1 MKTFYRLVSIAV
13 FCAAMTAISCSEATT
28 DVNDN
33 GGSIIPSNPSK
44 PEEPDNTKVRKISK
58 ITLKFEDYNDTRSY
72 TFDYDANERVSKFRV
87 EASGA
92 NNSWEYNIRY
102 YDDELNIFY
111 SDEHDSSGY
120 AFISLNKSGYIAS
133 TADEWEEDGYAC
145 SSEQTF
151 EYNLQGYL
159 QEFEDV
165 YYEIDENGD
174 ESTEVWGVT
183 YKWSSGNIASR
194 EYYETEDGE
203 EDYSE
208 RWTMTY
214 NNKKQDVI
222 NLDIN
227 AFVEYYSYDIG
238 VDGFD
243 GSIALALGL
252 VGKTNKNL
260 ITKSV
265 GECSDGEIYE
275 ITYKWSY
282 DEDGYPIQCTADGW
296 YTIDSV
302 LQEDIDAYSCEFEYV
317 D

>member
-13 FCAAMTAISCSEATT
+13 FCAAMTAISCGEATT
-28 DVNDN
+28 DVNDD

-58 ITLKFEDYNDTRSY
+58 ITQINDNYTRSW
-72 TFDYDANERVSKFRV
+72 TLDYDANERVSKIDCV
-87 EASGA
+87 EGESGDY
-92 NNSWEYNIRY
+92 SKWGYNIRY

-111 SDEHDSSGY
+111 SDEYDSGY
-120 AFISLNKSGYIAS
+120 VFISLNKSGYIAS
-133 TADEWEEDGYAC
+133 YAEEWEDDGYAG
-145 SSEQTF
+145 SYEQTF

-165 YYEIDENGD
+165 YYEIDESG
-174 ESTEVWGVT
+174 EYTSGWGVT

-194 EYYETEDGE
+194 ERYDTEDGE

-238 VDGFD
+238 LEYFD
-243 GSIALALGL
+243 GSCALALGL

-265 GECSDGEIYE
+265 GECSDGAIYE

-282 DEDGYPIQCTADGW
+282 DEDGYPIQCTAEGW
-296 YTIDSV
+296 YTYDSV
-302 LQEDIDAYSCEFEYV
+302 QEDIAYSYEFEYV

>member
-13 FCAAMTAISCSEATT
+13 FWAAMTAISCGEATT

-58 ITLKFEDYNDTRSY
+58 ITYINGTYTRSSSY
-72 TFDYDANERVSKFRV
+72 TLDYDANERVSKIIRV
-87 EASGA
+87 KSGDES
-92 NNSWEYNIRY
+92 NFEYNIRY

-111 SDEHDSSGY
+111 SGEYESGY
-120 AFISLNKSGYIAS
+120 MFISLNKSGYIAS
-133 TADEWEEDGYAC
+133 IAEEWEEDGYAG

-165 YYEIDENGD
+165 NYDIYESGEYT
-174 ESTEVWGVT
+174 SSRGVT

-194 EYYETEDGE
+194 EYYDTEDGE

-227 AFVEYYSYDIG
+227 AFVEYYSYDID

-243 GSIALALGL
+243 GSFALALGL

-282 DEDGYPIQCTADGW
+282 DEDGYPIQCTAEGW
-296 YTIDSV
+296 NTNDSV
-302 LQEDIDAYSCEFEYV
+302 QEDIAYSYEFEYV